1 MLPGGQILCP
11 ADMQDDSYVFSIKGP
26 LLGHCG
32 CDFQAMVQYECTQL
46 PIKNILEHRPVFKI
60 EFSSD

>member
-26 LLGHCG
+26 LLGLCG
-32 CDFQAMVQYECTQL
+32 YNMSGHRA
-46 PIKNILEHRPVFKI
+46 IKNILGHWPVLKNKN
-60 EFSSD
+60 